1 MAVAFKAPVKDIVF
15 GYEVVETYD
24 IISKIPA
31 FSDFNEDIVIP
42 TMEECAKFAEE
53 VLAPINAI
61 GDQQGATIKD
71 GKVTMPKEFV
81 DAYKSFSEAGWAS
94 ISLPSEIGGGGM
106 PIALSGG
113 TLEILSTANLA
124 FGLAPGL
131 AAGAIS
137 AINFHGSEDQKAKFL
152 PKLVS
157 GEWTGTMNLS
167 EPQSGSDLGTITTK
181 AEPQEDGTY
190 KITGTKVWITFGE
203 HDLTDNII
211 HLVLAKIPGSPEGTK
226 GISMFIVPK
235 VMVNEDGS
243 LGEDNNVSCIS
254 IEEKLGIH
262 ASPTCVMEY
271 DGSVGYLVGEENR
284 GLNYMFTMMNEARVW
299 VGGQGLA
306 SASGALQGAA
316 QYARDRVQG
325 RPVGMS
331 KEDAKNST
339 IIDHADVRRMLMTI
353 KAYVDAMRYLM
364 YDNQLMMDL
373 EYFAED
379 EETKAFGEERCGIL
393 TPVTKAWVSDLG
405 VELSSVAIQVYGG
418 MGYVEE
424 TGVAQYL
431 RDSRIA
437 PIYEG
442 TNGIQALD
450 LMFRKLPLD
459 NGQAMQRLLDDV
471 NKVVEE
477 MKGEDDVVASMAEKL
492 ETEVAK
498 LSEITMWLGSK
509 MLEGELVDASAGATP
524 YLKMFGQVL
533 GGYYMGKAAI
543 LANKKHK
550 ETNDDFYADKLTLCN
565 FYMEQLLPLAS
576 GYASSITAGKDDLFA
591 MKAENF

>member
-1 MAVAFKAPVKDIVF
+1 MAVAYKAPVKDIVF
-15 GYEVVETYD
+15 GYEVIDSYN
-24 IISKIPA
+24 ILNKISA
-31 FSDFNEDIVIP
+31 FSDFSADVVVP
-42 TMEECAKFAEE
+42 TMEECAKFSEE

-61 GDQQGATIKD
+61 GDQRGATID
-71 GKVTMPKEFV
+71 NGVVTMPEEFV
-81 DAYKSFSEAGWAS
+81 DAYKQFSDAGWAS
-94 ISLPSEIGGGGM
+94 ISLPEEIGGGGM
-106 PIALSGG
+106 PITLSGG

-131 AAGAIS
+131 SAGAIS
-137 AINFHGSEDQKAKFL
+137 AINFHGSQEQKDKFL

-203 HDLTDNII
+203 HNMTENIV
-211 HLVLAKIPGSPEGTK
+211 HLVLAKVPGSPEGTK

-235 VMVNEDGS
+235 FHVNDDGS
-243 LGEDNNVSCIS
+243 LGENNNVSCIS

-284 GLNYMFTMMNEARVW
+284 GLTYMFTMMNEARVW

-306 SASGALQGAA
+306 CASGALQGAA

-339 IIDHADVRRMLMTI
+339 IMDHADVRRMLLTI
-353 KAYVDAMRYLM
+353 KSYVDAMRYLM
-364 YDNQLMMDL
+364 YDNQLMLDL
-373 EYFAED
+373 EYFGEG
-379 EETKAFGEERCGIL
+379 ELKEFGEERCGIL
-393 TPVTKAWVSDLG
+393 TPITKAWISDLG
-405 VELSSVAIQVYGG
+405 VELSSIAIQVYGG

-431 RDSRIA
+431 RDARIA

-450 LMFRKLPLD
+450 LIFRKLPLD
-459 NGQAMQRLLDDV
+459 SGQAMQRLLGDV
-471 NKVVEE
+471 NSVIEE
-477 MKGEDDVVASMAEKL
+477 MSQAGDVLLSMSEKL
-492 ETEVAK
+492 KVEVDK
-498 LSEITMWLGSK
+498 LSEVTLWLGSK
-509 MLEGELVDASAGATP
+509 MLEGELIDASAGASP
-524 YLKMFGQVL
+524 YIKMFGQVL
-533 GGYYMGKAAI
+533 GGYYMGKAAL
-543 LANKKHK
+543 LATKKYE
-550 ETNDDFYADKLTLCN
+550 ETGDEYYSEKITLSKFYI
-565 FYMEQLLPLAS
+565 EQLLPLAS
-576 GYASSITAGKDDLFA
+576 GYASAVTAGKEDLYNI
-591 MKAENF
+591 KAENF

>member
-24 IISKIPA
+24 IISKIPT

-353 KAYVDAMRYLM
+353 KSYVDAMRYMM
-364 YDNQLMMDL
+364 YDNQLMLDV
-373 EYFAED
+373 EYFAEGD
-379 EETKAFGEERCGIL
+379 LKEFGEERCGIL
-393 TPVTKAWVSDLG
+393 TPITKAWISDLG
-405 VELSSVAIQVYGG
+405 VELSSMAIQIYGG

-459 NGQAMQRLLDDV
+459 NGQAMQRLLGDV
-471 NKVVEE
+471 QKVIDE
-477 MKGEDDVVASMAEKL
+477 MKEDDEIISSMAEKL
-492 ETEVAK
+492 EKEVTT
-498 LSEITMWLGSK
+498 LSEVTLWLGSR
-509 MLEGELVDASAGATP
+509 MLEGELVDASAAASP

-533 GGYYMGKAAI
+533 GGYYMGKAAM
-543 LANKKHK
+543 LANKKFK
-550 ETNDDFYADKLTLCN
+550 ETNDEFYSDKLTLSK
-565 FYMEQLLPLAS
+565 FYIEQLLPLTS
-576 GYASSITAGKDDLFA
+576 GYASAVTAGKEDLYA